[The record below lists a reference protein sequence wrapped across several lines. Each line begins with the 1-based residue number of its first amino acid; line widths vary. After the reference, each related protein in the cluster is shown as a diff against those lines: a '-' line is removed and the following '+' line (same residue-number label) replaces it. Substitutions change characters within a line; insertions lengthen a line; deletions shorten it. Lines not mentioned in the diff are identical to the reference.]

1 MVDPN
6 RKINRL
12 SETDISFLDICEE
25 KFENRFTDSDEQFT
39 AHCKKPTVEPP
50 VLPEFEQR
58 NFNHRGGGYNRNNR
72 PYRGGGGYNNNRNR
86 PYNREGGFN
95 RGRGGGFN
103 RDRGGG
109 GGGEHNFNYR
119 YQ

>member
-25 KFENRFTDSDEQFT
+25 KFENRFTDTDDQFN
-39 AHCKKPTVEPP
+39 AHCKKPTVDPP
-50 VLPEFEQR
+50 VIPEFEQR
-58 NFNHRGGGYNRNNR
+58 NFNQGGYNRNNR
-72 PYRGGGGYNNNRNR
+72 FNRPNHRGGGYNNHRR
-86 PYNREGGFN
+86 PYH
-95 RGRGGGFN
+95 
-103 RDRGGG
+103 RGGG
-109 GGGEHNFNYR
+109 GGSFRGRGGFSGEHNFNYR

>member
-39 AHCKKPTVEPP
+39 EHCKRPTLEPP
-50 VLPEFEQR
+50 VIPEFEQR
-58 NFNHRGGGYNRNNR
+58 HYNHGGGYNRNNR
-72 PYRGGGGYNNNRNR
+72 YNRPNRGGGGGYNNHRNH
-86 PYNREGGFN
+86 PYQKRGGGFN
-95 RGRGGGFN
+95 RGRGGGSQ
-103 RDRGGG
+103 
-109 GGGEHNFNYR
+109 EHNFNYR